1 VQSLGNRRGAK
12 SNGNRTSMSKLYWVM
27 ILTIAL
33 IAAFNLFFIRLP
45 GGNNTQSVEDIQYAG
60 KESSSNAKTIRIGKN
75 KSTTVE
81 TRLDLHKS
89 LTGTMSNV
97 KPSSAEKTIRI
108 NESTLLKTRP
118 DRDIHKYLYALMSEV
133 QLHGPKRR
141 LIDLGAGVRDD
152 DPCFPFVEAGWDG
165 LLVDGDPSQTTKWA
179 SRFPQKDAKHNIV
192 SYITADTVRDII
204 AGNGFGSN
212 NVDLLKIDIDSF
224 DCYVMHK
231 VLQITRP
238 LFIVMEVN
246 VKYPPNM
253 RFAMFP
259 GFRTDGS
266 QLPFDSEKRGHVY
279 GCSLAYQV
287 LDLMRPNDYEI
298 LHLDWNNAIYYDT
311 RAAAP
316 ASHSDGSEFAPPSFK
331 DLYVSNYWSRPERRS
346 AFAFNNAIELW
357 VMPGLGKQGIFTEVR
372 KLYRS
377 DSSHKNHHVFMGGVE
392 DEELEHMCFDASG
405 RFVKAGESPE
415 KCSATKGVHE

>member
-1 VQSLGNRRGAK
+1 MCK
-12 SNGNRTSMSKLYWVM
+12 FYWGM

-45 GGNNTQSVEDIQYAG
+45 DDNNSQPVEDIQYLKSSAS
-60 KESSSNAKTIRIGKN
+60 KKTSSNVKTIRIGKN
-75 KSTTVE
+75 KSTTIE
-81 TRLDLHKS
+81 TRPDRNIHKY
-89 LTGTMSNV
+89 LTGIMSDD
-97 KPSSAEKTIRI
+97 KPSSIEKTTRI
-108 NESTLLKTRP
+108 SESTLVKTRP
-118 DRDIHKYLYALMSEV
+118 DRDIYKYLSGLMSEV
-133 QLHGPKRR
+133 QLHGPKGR

-152 DPCFPFVEAGWDG
+152 DPCFPFVDAGWDG

-192 SYITADTVRDII
+192 SYITSDTVGDII

-246 VKYPPNM
+246 VKYPPNI

-259 GFRTDGS
+259 GFQTDDGS

-298 LHLDWNNAIYYDT
+298 LHLDWNNAIYYDK
-311 RAAAP
+311 RAAA
-316 ASHSDGSEFAPPSFK
+316 AAAVNGDGSFEFSPPSFK

-357 VMPGLGKQGIFTEVR
+357 VMPGLGKQGIFTEIR

-415 KCSATKGVHE
+415 KCSAMKGVNE